1 MKMPNRNQLLL
12 LVGLVV
18 AEGPDVAAVA
28 TWLGGLGIPH
38 FAKLVHFL
46 GWLSTALGSA
56 ALAWPRIRAT
66 LASAGL
72 TTPPGAL
79 APWNPAKD
87 SPKIIS
93 LLDGS
98 SVVQVAPPTQ
108 AGAPALASV
117 AMDPSQVATNSAS
130 VTPVAPMPEPTP
142 VTVPIK
148 PRARVEDPSKGHVT
162 PTMLMLLAF
171 ATLAICA
178 SAAIAFAAPVDVGQA
193 STTQTP
199 QLGTCLDAANTWCVQ
214 PATALGWQLN
224 LKTGDLAN
232 AAVLL
237 GYSLVHQAGFAIGA
251 GLYGGVGVAN
261 NGPNAPQ
268 LNLLVSLSNFGAA
281 GCGFQRAKFPDG
293 VVAWQGVCG
302 LYGTLIYGASPSYL
316 KATAGKAAP

>member
-171 ATLAICA
+171 ATLTICA
-178 SAAIAFAAPVDVGQA
+178 SAAIAFAAPVDVA
-193 STTQTP
+193 PSTGIGCFDT
-199 QLGTCLDAANTWCVQ
+199 ANTYCVV
-214 PATALGWQLN
+214 TAAAVGWQVN
-224 LKTGDLAN
+224 IKDGSVAN
-232 AAVLL
+232 GVGL
-237 GYSLVHQAGFAIGA
+237 GGLILQHEFGTMPMGLGLYFGVGKSSDNQGSYQGCIGLSVTNFGMACLGAQRAGFQSG
-251 GLYGGVGVAN
+251 
-261 NGPNAPQ
+261 
-268 LNLLVSLSNFGAA
+268 ST
-281 GCGFQRAKFPDG
+281 
-293 VVAWQGVCG
+293 AWQAMLTLAAQLTSG
-302 LYGTLIYGASPSYL
+302 GTPSYVR
-316 KATAGKAAP
+316 ATAGKSAQ